1 MEVFNFLFNESPKIT
16 KILVLSSFGISI
28 LVWSGLINTF
38 DIYLNFYLIFHKY
51 EIWRILTTFLY
62 FGEFNLNL
70 ILHMFIFF
78 RDSKILERKIFQGN
92 SADYLYFIL
101 FCMIFL
107 LILSPITKTLFL
119 STSLNFAMMYYW
131 GRKSK
136 MTNVEF
142 MGVFTFRAPYLSL
155 FYLMISF
162 LLGYEYKE
170 LIIGIIVGHVYFFL
184 KEILPRIKGVKGI
197 KLLETPKIVQKMC
210 DVLQLNND
218 FIIEIEDQNVML

>member
-16 KILVLSSFGISI
+16 KILVLSSFSISI
-28 LVWSGLINTF
+28 LVWSGLINTL
-38 DIYLNFYLIFHKY
+38 DIYLNFYLIIHKY

-70 ILHMFIFF
+70 VLHMFIFF
-78 RDSKILERKIFQGN
+78 RDSKILEKKIFHGN

-101 FCMIFL
+101 FCMMFL
-107 LILSPITKTLFL
+107 LLLSPITKSLFL

-142 MGVFTFRAPYLSL
+142 MGVFTFRAPYLSI
-155 FYLMISF
+155 FYLMITF

-197 KLLETPKIVQKMC
+197 QLLETPKFVQKVC
-210 DVLQLNND
+210 DALQLNND

>member
-16 KILVLSSFGISI
+16 KILVLSSFGISV
-28 LVWSGLINTF
+28 LVWSGLINTL

-107 LILSPITKTLFL
+107 LLLSPITKTLFL

-142 MGVFTFRAPYLSL
+142 MGVFTFRAPYLSI